1 MRLLSCMYIPIDLH
15 YYLLGMPL
23 LIAKQSSISSKY
35 FRDARR
41 VFIHGCVYSRS
52 SLSEACKV
60 EKLVLRF
67 GTEIWC
73 FNRALLFKQY
83 YSCKLCVDNHLF
95 SPGPVE
101 CNSKVLMEQAL
112 VVGGLKQLIC
122 TKKSFSGFIQ
132 YCQLCNIFNIPTVL
146 S

>member
-23 LIAKQSSISSKY
+23 LIAKQSSISNKY

-67 GTEIWC
+67 GTEIW
-73 FNRALLFKQY
+73 Y
-83 YSCKLCVDNHLF
+83 
-95 SPGPVE
+95 
-101 CNSKVLMEQAL
+101 
-112 VVGGLKQLIC
+112 
-122 TKKSFSGFIQ
+122 
-132 YCQLCNIFNIPTVL
+132 
-146 S
+146 

>member
-1 MRLLSCMYIPIDLH
+1 MISEMEESGREEVGLYRGHAQFYSLWNLHLSHVVIPQVRIIMRLLSCMYIPIDLH

-23 LIAKQSSISSKY
+23 LIAKQSSISNKY

-67 GTEIWC
+67 GTEIW
-73 FNRALLFKQY
+73 Y
-83 YSCKLCVDNHLF
+83 
-95 SPGPVE
+95 
-101 CNSKVLMEQAL
+101 
-112 VVGGLKQLIC
+112 
-122 TKKSFSGFIQ
+122 
-132 YCQLCNIFNIPTVL
+132 
-146 S
+146 

>member
-1 MRLLSCMYIPIDLH
+1 
-15 YYLLGMPL
+15 MPL

-73 FNRALLFKQY
+73 FNRALLFKHY
-83 YSCKLCVDNHLF
+83 YSCKLCVDNH
-95 SPGPVE
+95 PGPVE
-101 CNSKVLMEQAL
+101 YNSKVLMEQAL

-122 TKKSFSGFIQ
+122 TKNSFSGFIQ